1 MWRLTAKEAGSS
13 ASRALRHKPMTPARP
28 SQDLLAIERS
38 ALVVIDVQQRYLP
51 HLHRPTRL
59 VEAVRRLCRGA
70 GIAGVPVVV
79 TEQYPQGLG
88 PTTDAVREAL
98 PAGTLFCTKLSMSC
112 LGSPEFR
119 AWLDSSGRDQIVL
132 AGIEGHA
139 CVAQTALELLA
150 AGRQVRLVLDAITT
164 RYPFDGEVAVQRL
177 CEAGAV
183 PATVEAVLLE
193 WARTAES
200 PLFQPL
206 RALIRDPLPDD

>member
-1 MWRLTAKEAGSS
+1 M
-13 ASRALRHKPMTPARP
+13 ASTRP
-28 SQDLLAIERS
+28 SGDLLAIERS
-38 ALVVIDVQQRYLP
+38 ALVVVDVQQRYLP
-51 HLHRPTRL
+51 HLHRPARL
-59 VEAVRRLCRGA
+59 IEAVRRLARAA
-70 GIAGVPVVV
+70 GLAGVPVVV

-88 PTTDAVREAL
+88 PTTEAVKEAL
-98 PAGTLFCTKLSMSC
+98 PQGTLFCTKLSMSC
-112 LGSPEFR
+112 LGAPAFR
-119 AWLDSSGRDQIVL
+119 AWLDQSGRDQIVL

-164 RYPFDGEVAVQRL
+164 RYPFDGEVAAQRL
-177 CEAGAV
+177 RQAGAV

-206 RALIRDPLPDD
+206 RGLIRDPLPDN